1 MCLNG
6 RCQMRI
12 VLIMKRKLLVALCL
26 LISAIASAQNPYVG
40 KWNVVKRVIGT
51 AVYTAPPVEAWV
63 EFTESTFTITYGSTH
78 YVIASGSYHL
88 SGTTFVYDSGNLE
101 KANVTYFDGANNMQI
116 HIEYYEDNTDKGGG
130 YTLVA
135 EDATLERDGTSGGGD
150 TPSSAVISGSCGDN
164 LTYALDS
171 NGKLSIS
178 GQGDMYDYDYDKQ
191 PWKDY
196 FAQITSLSIANGV
209 TGIGEYAFYNCTN
222 VTTVSI
228 PGSITSIRGG
238 AFGNCTGLT
247 KAEFA
252 SIEHLCSIQFSGG
265 TSSNPL
271 YYAKHLY
278 INGSEVTSLVIPST
292 VKTITGTNFVRC
304 QYITSITIPSSVTSI
319 GIYAFK
325 GCSAITSL
333 VIPNSVTTLGSNMFE
348 DCTNLTSITLPAGIS
363 SISGY
368 MFSQCTNLKT
378 ITCLATSVPTANGVT
393 FNMIDQSDITLY
405 VPASA
410 LNAYQSAN
418 YWKDFG
424 TILPIEGGDTPTPE
438 PQPIDSDIY
447 TISGNKIYCT
457 ASYVTPSPG
466 GLSGKGVQADDFKV
480 VLYDRNNDKM
490 SIEQGS
496 SSVINFGTLDSY
508 ESYTY
513 CLKSGGVANVELQLT
528 FNRSGTL
535 KVGARSQNKDDYSRG
550 IRITQNDATILDE
563 IVSENDIVS
572 NTKPYIYAFHTAK
585 VEAGS
590 ATLVPVVGPI
600 AFYVIEFIPDATKKC
615 AKPTISYEGG
625 KLRFYSDTPNATFHS
640 TITDSDIKSYDTSE
654 IDLSVAY
661 NVSVYAT
668 ADGYDDSDVATVT
681 LCWIDYTPTSTI
693 TQSADLNAQPV
704 LIQSFNGVLQIQGLE
719 VGSDVS
725 IYNVHGQKT
734 NAATVSGHDLT
745 IDSNVKSGNIAIVK
759 INNKAIKVV
768 VK

>member
-1 MCLNG
+1 
-6 RCQMRI
+6 MRI

-40 KWNVVKRVIGT
+40 KWNVVKRVRGT
-51 AVYTAPPVEAWV
+51 EVYTAPPVQAWV

-78 YVIASGSYHL
+78 YVIASGNYHL

-116 HIEYYEDNTDKGGG
+116 HIEYYEDDTDKGGG

-150 TPSSAVISGSCGDN
+150 TP
-164 LTYALDS
+164 
-171 NGKLSIS
+171 
-178 GQGDMYDYDYDKQ
+178 
-191 PWKDY
+191 
-196 FAQITSLSIANGV
+196 
-209 TGIGEYAFYNCTN
+209 
-222 VTTVSI
+222 
-228 PGSITSIRGG
+228 
-238 AFGNCTGLT
+238 
-247 KAEFA
+247 
-252 SIEHLCSIQFSGG
+252 
-265 TSSNPL
+265 
-271 YYAKHLY
+271 
-278 INGSEVTSLVIPST
+278 
-292 VKTITGTNFVRC
+292 
-304 QYITSITIPSSVTSI
+304 
-319 GIYAFK
+319 
-325 GCSAITSL
+325 
-333 VIPNSVTTLGSNMFE
+333 
-348 DCTNLTSITLPAGIS
+348 
-363 SISGY
+363 
-368 MFSQCTNLKT
+368 
-378 ITCLATSVPTANGVT
+378 
-393 FNMIDQSDITLY
+393 
-405 VPASA
+405 
-410 LNAYQSAN
+410 
-418 YWKDFG
+418 
-424 TILPIEGGDTPTPE
+424 TPE

-457 ASYVTPSPG
+457 ESYVTPSPG

-508 ESYTY
+508 ESYKY
-513 CLKSGGVANVELQLT
+513 CLKSGGAANVELQLT

-535 KVGARSQNKDDYSRG
+535 KVGARSQNRDDYSRG
-550 IRITQNDATILDE
+550 IRITQNGATILDE

-572 NTKPYIYAFHTAK
+572 DTKPYIYAFHTAK

-590 ATLVPVVGPI
+590 ATLVPVVGAI